1 MVWSDMQWYSYSLC
15 KDMFCIHILGY
26 ECVCSAF
33 IYIAI
38 PADAY
43 FLNGYVVNKYVLNG
57 YVWMDTYWRDTYW
70 NDMYWQDTCWMDMC
84 GMMLIRQQSLEEP
97 CDETSF
103 GKKNIKQHTD
113 LTPNWPKFTCKVPCC
128 TSGHATDGTAQ
139 VRPQQVKQSHANKG
153 CQAPMAVFSGF
164 SGFVMP
170 PLGDINLTK
179 NLRYI

>member
-1 MVWSDMQWYSYSLC
+1 
-15 KDMFCIHILGY
+15 MFCIHIHGY

-57 YVWMDTYWRDTYW
+57 YVWKGYVLKGYVLKRYVLTGYVLNGYVWDDAYTPTIFKKNPATKR
-70 NDMYWQDTCWMDMC
+70 
-84 GMMLIRQQSLEEP
+84 LP
-97 CDETSF
+97 
-103 GKKNIKQHTD
+103 GKKNIKKHTD
-113 LTPNWPKFTCKVPCC
+113 LTPNWPNFTCKVPCC

-153 CQAPMAVFSGF
+153 CFPAPMAVFSGF

-170 PLGDINLTK
+170 FCGRHQPDK

>member
-1 MVWSDMQWYSYSLC
+1 
-15 KDMFCIHILGY
+15 MFCIHIHGC

-43 FLNGYVVNKYVLNG
+43 FLNGYVVNEYVLKGYVLKGYVLTGYVLNGYVLTGYVLNG
-57 YVWMDTYWRDTYW
+57 YVWDDAYTPTIFKK
-70 NDMYWQDTCWMDMC
+70 NPATK
-84 GMMLIRQQSLEEP
+84 P
-97 CDETSF
+97 SF
-103 GKKNIKQHTD
+103 GKKNIKN

-153 CQAPMAVFSGF
+153 CLAAPMAVFSGF

-170 PLGDINLTK
+170 YVGDINLTK
-179 NLRYI
+179 I

>member
-1 MVWSDMQWYSYSLC
+1 
-15 KDMFCIHILGY
+15 MFCILIHGY
-26 ECVCSAF
+26 ECVCFGF

-43 FLNGYVVNKYVLNG
+43 FLNGYVVNGYVLNG
-57 YVWMDTYWRDTYW
+57 YVWKGYVLKGYVLKRYVLTGYVLNGNVWDDAYMPTIFRTTLRR
-70 NDMYWQDTCWMDMC
+70 NVF
-84 GMMLIRQQSLEEP
+84 RE
-97 CDETSF
+97 
-103 GKKNIKQHTD
+103 KKHID

-153 CQAPMAVFSGF
+153 CLAAPMAVFSGF

-170 PLGDINLTK
+170 FCGRHQPDK